1 MFTKRRR
8 QIKKT
13 KITNRKRKTQK
24 KGRNGR
30 KITKRNK
37 HSRKFRTRR
46 NKKYSGGGTW
56 IDVDNDDTFNAH
68 DECPICLQRF
78 SDRPDLAIYKTVC
91 NHIFH
96 NNCLN
101 RTCIIAER
109 AGNDLVCPICRA
121 DLETEVSMQCTDVYA
136 FRNKTLD
143 TSGLDATNR
152 AIYEAQP
159 NVDENDNEIINEN
172 PAVEQ
177 PQGAVP
183 DVGAIPANNNND
195 DDDIGPVMRIPDE
208 EDEEEVFRDVNPV
221 VGRCYDHVE
230 ATRREGRYP
239 NIRYFAPTLNRV
251 NVGRFVRE
259 ERRGFGDGQQIYAI
273 FVDNNGQERRVQY
286 SYEGNTCFIEVPC
299 P

>member
-30 KITKRNK
+30 KMTKRNK

-56 IDVDNDDTFNAH
+56 IVLDNDNNFNAD
-68 DECPICLQRF
+68 DECPICFQSF
-78 SDRPDLAIYKTVC
+78 SETPNLAVYKTYC
-91 NHIFH
+91 GHIFH

-101 RTCIIAER
+101 RVCESAR
-109 AGNDLVCPICRA
+109 GVPSCPICRSELEKAAIGNEPARA
-121 DLETEVSMQCTDVYA
+121 DCTEVYTFA
-136 FRNKTLD
+136 TKRLD
-143 TSGLDATNR
+143 NPDFLDKKNR
-152 AIYEAQP
+152 AIYDAQP
-159 NVDENDNEIINEN
+159 DLDENDNEEPNIF
-172 PAVEQ
+172 EQ
-177 PQGAVP
+177 PHGAVP
-183 DVGAIPANNNND
+183 DVGAIPHNND
-195 DDDIGPVMRIPDE
+195 YDIIGPVMRIPDE
-208 EDEEEVFRDVNPV
+208 EDEEEVFRDVDPI

-230 ATRREGRYP
+230 ATRREGIYP

-251 NVGRFVRE
+251 NVGRFIRE
-259 ERRGFGDGQQIYAI
+259 ERRGFGDSQQIYAI
-273 FVDNNGQERRVQY
+273 FADNNGQERRVQY